1 MWNFVQVSV
10 GSSTHKA
17 RYRIEAGKLVMEWRG
32 GRVSEWC
39 GILRPEVVASS
50 RLRRLVS
57 QNALAA

>member
-1 MWNFVQVSV
+1 MWNSVQVSV
-10 GSSTHKA
+10 GSSIHKA